1 MSSKEFTLFSRDQL
15 SIRNKFYYLMD
26 LLITNQNSSRSEA
39 LFFMI
44 IFYAQMISGFYS
56 EYLGILKPKDSTS
69 DKILNYIEKII
80 RFKDLFNN
88 KYSAFKKFMI
98 IFLIITVFFTIHFIV
113 RCYRMKRQTFYTFS
127 EVILNFY
134 IKFMI
139 YIGFNIVLDCCFSS
153 FCLKGKT
160 NPYFKNVS
168 CSIKDNLL
176 TNIIAILL
184 FILSIFFTVLI
195 QFFYCDSMYLST
207 SFYSRI
213 ACNYELITSL
223 NCIIFSFL
231 LTQVKSLSKEIF
243 LIYNLLMS
251 IFQLKFFLEHYL
263 FYDTTTNTYA
273 GLFHILYLWTSIF
286 FLIFAYIHFKEI
298 GIIYLVSSIIILY
311 FYFNLKYKIEENV
324 FLDTPFYKISNKFHL
339 LYYIKNMIDK
349 MNHIEENQKIQKIK
363 LYYQE

>member
-39 LFFMI
+39 LFFML
-44 IFYAQMISGFYS
+44 IFYTQMISGFYS

-139 YIGFNIVLDCCFSS
+139 YIGSNMIFDLTFANFCFE
-153 FCLKGKT
+153 KR
-160 NPYFKNVS
+160 NPYFNDIS
-168 CSIKDNLL
+168 CSLKDNLFES
-176 TNIIAILL
+176 IISILI
-184 FILSIFFTVLI
+184 FITASFFTVLI
-195 QFFYCDSMYLST
+195 QFYYCDAMYLST

-213 ACNYELITSL
+213 ACNYELYTSL
-223 NCIIFSFL
+223 NTIVYSFL
-231 LTQVKSLSKEIF
+231 LTQVTSLSKEVF
-243 LIYNLLMS
+243 LIYNLIMS
-251 IFQLKFFLEHYL
+251 IMQFDFFIRHYP
-263 FYDTTTNTYA
+263 FYDKTTNDLA
-273 GLFHILYLWTSIF
+273 GLFHILYVWTSIF
-286 FLIFAYIHFKEI
+286 F
-298 GIIYLVSSIIILY
+298 
-311 FYFNLKYKIEENV
+311 
-324 FLDTPFYKISNKFHL
+324 
-339 LYYIKNMIDK
+339 
-349 MNHIEENQKIQKIK
+349 
-363 LYYQE
+363 